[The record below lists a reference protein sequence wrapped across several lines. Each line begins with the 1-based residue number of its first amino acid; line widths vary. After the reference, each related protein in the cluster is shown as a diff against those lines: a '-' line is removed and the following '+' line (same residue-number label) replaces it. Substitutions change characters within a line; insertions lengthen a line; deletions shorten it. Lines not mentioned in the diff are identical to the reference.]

1 MKKWIFLY
9 ISSPLESRWS
19 FSSPNLFHPLPPCPK
34 HRGKWLPSGVFFT
47 SWRFGRKQTRFKI
60 SIYSTGFQKKIWKNK
75 QRIYRKI
82 NLAIPL
88 CIYIYINIQ
97 QGFHRKRFIK
107 ISEVLSSS
115 WSQKRIMRRMLP
127 YMYIYIYPK
136 IPTDVNFTVVAAKTV
151 YGERRFF
158 AIFQVPLFS
167 SSFFTI
173 LVTFHVAVWH
183 CGWAWVGQMHRQLN
197 TYISRNLS
205 LTYPHI
211 PPQRAQNKCLK
222 PEANQNFLA

>member
-1 MKKWIFLY
+1 MCTQL
-9 ISSPLESRWS
+9 
-19 FSSPNLFHPLPPCPK
+19 N
-34 HRGKWLPSGVFFT
+34 
-47 SWRFGRKQTRFKI
+47 
-60 SIYSTGFQKKIWKNK
+60 
-75 QRIYRKI
+75 I
-82 NLAIPL
+82 N
-88 CIYIYINIQ
+88 IYILI
-97 QGFHRKRFIK
+97 
-107 ISEVLSSS
+107 
-115 WSQKRIMRRMLP
+115 
-127 YMYIYIYPK
+127 IYLENHIPK

-205 LTYPHI
+205 LTI
-211 PPQRAQNKCLK
+211 PLYLHSAHKTSVWSRKQIKISWPSDAFILDFMLIKRIFIMRQIHRDRWRGCA
-222 PEANQNFLA
+222 FLAIPQV

>member
-1 MKKWIFLY
+1 MSWWDQM
-9 ISSPLESRWS
+9 SSAFVT
-19 FSSPNLFHPLPPCPK
+19 FSS
-34 HRGKWLPSGVFFT
+34 V
-47 SWRFGRKQTRFKI
+47 
-60 SIYSTGFQKKIWKNK
+60 FQKNLSITQASSFTTSTRSWDNRLFQQLSPYYFFRLNQEELDETTTILFFKGPINTGYATKNCLIFSLNQLDTLRGAGTRGVEKSCEGFRRFHWKIKAPQN
-75 QRIYRKI
+75 Q
-82 NLAIPL
+82 
-88 CIYIYINIQ
+88 
-97 QGFHRKRFIK
+97 F
-107 ISEVLSSS
+107 
-115 WSQKRIMRRMLP
+115 
-127 YMYIYIYPK
+127 PK

-158 AIFQVPLFS
+158 AIFQAPLFS